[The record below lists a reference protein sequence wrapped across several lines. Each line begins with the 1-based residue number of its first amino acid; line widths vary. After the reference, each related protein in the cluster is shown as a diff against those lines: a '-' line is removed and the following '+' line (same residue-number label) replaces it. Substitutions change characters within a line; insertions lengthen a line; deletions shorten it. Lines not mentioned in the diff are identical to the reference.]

1 MSSYVIVNGELKH
14 YGVLGMK
21 WGVRKNPSRA
31 YNKAARKKQRLDMK
45 SVKLGLKAAKAQKKA
60 TKKLYKQRDQD
71 DYQVAM
77 TMQYKANKLDVKS
90 AKLKKKATKWAN
102 HMDKTFAGYT
112 IDRVPQDTILGGRRY
127 VYELTQREA

>member
-1 MSSYVIVNGELKH
+1 MDSIKDQSQLEH

-21 WGVRKNPSRA
+21 WGVRKNPSKA

-45 SVKLGLKAAKAQKKA
+45 SAKVGLKAAKVQKKA
-60 TKKLYKQRDQD
+60 TKKLYKHRDQD

-90 AKLKKKATKWAN
+90 AKLKKKATKWA
-102 HMDKTFAGYT
+102 HAMDKTFAGYS
-112 IDRVPQDTILGGRRY
+112 IDRVPKDTILGGRRY
-127 VYELTQREA
+127 VYELTERES